1 MAVAMEVA
9 AENKKLLKRLK
20 HLFLFF
26 LSLTYLARAARAII
40 VRDGKIL
47 LGKNLRS
54 TLSMGCG
61 VHLAEQLRQANVTF
75 RIVYSH

>member
-9 AENKKLLKRLK
+9 AENKKLLKHVK
-20 HLFLFF
+20 HLFLF

-75 RIVYSH
+75 KIVYSR